1 MLVIEWEYAL
11 ETYHDLATREHD
23 ALVSPEGLHVDLVLA
38 VPVLLDEVLHHRQ
51 ALPAWN
57 AVLARKRVKPA
68 VDEEV
73 LLDVSAVALD
83 ADSLSAEVTEGVG
96 RVVAVLR
103 TCTRDALRRTEGA
116 EDVLEGGVPL
126 VGVLGGGDG
135 EVDVLEGLVRVVF
148 AVEVVHDG
156 RDVALTRPAGTDV
169 TDLLTLNEGV
179 TTLPVRADLAG
190 AALRELLG
198 PPLWALVAL
207 EGLEGR
213 DKNLI
218 PGDEVVAPELDVL
231 EQPGHVDVE
240 ALGTDEDWSGLV
252 VGVSS
257 HLSAVKAALRIL
269 EPRVEAQE
277 RGSEEDLNG
286 VQERGVTDAPARL
299 CITATDVLEE
309 VGLGN
314 EVDDV
319 KNVLGLVIEVIAALL
334 IAERICIVLADMPL
348 LHLGSEALASGWIS
362 SLPRIISLRTR
373 RASFSAVVVPAA
385 NCSFAACP
393 AAWKTV
399 SIT

>member
-1 MLVIEWEYAL
+1 MLVIGL
-11 ETYHDLATREHD
+11 EERLATYHDLAAREHD
-23 ALVSPEGLHVDLVLA
+23 ALVSPEGPHVDLVLA
-38 VPVLLDEVLHHRQ
+38 VLVLLDEVLHHRQ

-57 AVLARKRVKPA
+57 AVLARKRVEPA

-73 LLDVSAVALD
+73 LLDVSAIALD

-96 RVVAVLR
+96 RMVSVLR
-103 TCTRDALRRTEGA
+103 TSTRDALRRTEGA

-126 VGVLGGGDG
+126 VGVLGGSSG

-156 RDVALTRPAGTDV
+156 RDVALARPTGTDV
-169 TDLLTLNEGV
+169 TDLLTLDEGV
-179 TTLPVRADLAG
+179 ATLPVRADVVG
-190 AALRELLG
+190 GALRELLG

-218 PGDEVVAPELDVL
+218 PGDEVMAPELHVL

-269 EPRVEAQE
+269 EPRVEAQK

-299 CITATDVLEE
+299 STIATNVLEE

-319 KNVLGLVIEVIAALL
+319 KNVLGLVIEVIDALL
-334 IAERICIVLADMPL
+334 IAERI
-348 LHLGSEALASGWIS
+348 
-362 SLPRIISLRTR
+362 
-373 RASFSAVVVPAA
+373 
-385 NCSFAACP
+385 
-393 AAWKTV
+393 
-399 SIT
+399 